1 MPAVEAVEP
10 PGGGGGGDHTPGSH
24 ASGCTTAL
32 IPLAVLTASLTA
44 ACSGGGLSIERPV
57 VEPEEVTELLELSF
71 PVGQPKE
78 YQLPFSIPGFFRP
91 YESRIEG
98 CPDWVTL
105 YPDQGVLA
113 GRRPPGDLDASFC
126 TYHVTEAD
134 PGFRPART
142 VSYGLHIEVGEDG
155 SATRPSDPSYYL
167 DTARFT
173 TYQPRVLEQIGA
185 HYAYA
190 MGLTG
195 RGVRI
200 GIEDTIVDYTQ
211 TAEFGS
217 RVEVR
222 KADGA
227 QLSYSHPLGD
237 EPSSQVDVC
246 QRSRTCTVLRRD
258 SRGDDEAH
266 NRWVQGIVRENG
278 WPTRD
283 DSVFILDEHFIADGS
298 IEQFLRWWE
307 VPTPYGDQG
316 SHGTIVASVAAG
328 KSLGVAPEAT
338 IIPIALNFS
347 PDEQL
352 EEGLAGASLRYAI
365 TLLSSAER
373 TQFDDELADTYRDNY
388 AKFDIIN
395 RSYGIPEF
403 DPDVVSSAI
412 ASELQWYRQ
421 YLPDTLGAIFQIE
434 TPDDRKTILVYAA
447 GNEGQGHP
455 SLGADLPYYIPE
467 LRGHSIAVAATDPR
481 TGSIA
486 DYSNR
491 CGSLPPDWNAARH
504 GRHYCLVA
512 PGTARGLSPNP
523 NSPGHGTVGEVNGTS
538 FAAPIVS
545 GALALLMEHFRGTR
559 GNTEIVK
566 RMIDTSD
573 RRGRYADLATYGAGH
588 LDLQAALSP
597 VGSLNAGQSAHSL
610 SRTTLQVPAVYGS
623 IAARIERIE
632 LAAFDEQDFPFWVPI
647 SALVR
652 TQSKGRSPIPEFVG
666 QEPVDTPATGLGG
679 LGLHWAALESAKD
692 LPILGKQ
699 EWVFGLGERAA
710 SLAHLPHDG
719 EWGYGLS
726 FDDTGYLESETS
738 GAFGTDV
745 RAGMIWTSRVF
756 QRELG
761 EGVTL
766 NAEGTIAFSLPQ
778 YENDAMFSASPSI
791 MSAMSM
797 RIGTESTGLTVE
809 QPLRAESGTGT
820 FRIEN
825 GRIENG
831 RRLYD
836 VHRIPLRPDAREL
849 RLALRHER
857 DALGGRILVEV
868 GHSQNAGHV
877 PGESE
882 TGVGLAYRTTW

>member
-1 MPAVEAVEP
+1 
-10 PGGGGGGDHTPGSH
+10 
-24 ASGCTTAL
+24 
-32 IPLAVLTASLTA
+32 
-44 ACSGGGLSIERPV
+44 
-57 VEPEEVTELLELSF
+57 
-71 PVGQPKE
+71 
-78 YQLPFSIPGFFRP
+78 
-91 YESRIEG
+91 
-98 CPDWVTL
+98 
-105 YPDQGVLA
+105 
-113 GRRPPGDLDASFC
+113 
-126 TYHVTEAD
+126 
-134 PGFRPART
+134 
-142 VSYGLHIEVGEDG
+142 
-155 SATRPSDPSYYL
+155 
-167 DTARFT
+167 
-173 TYQPRVLEQIGA
+173 
-185 HYAYA
+185 

-222 KADGA
+222 EADGA

-246 QRSRTCTVLRRD
+246 QRSGTCTVLPRD

-266 NRWVQGIVRENG
+266 NRWVQEIVRENG

-283 DSVFILDEHFIADGS
+283 DSVFILDEHFSADGS
-298 IEQFLRWWE
+298 TEQFLRWRE
-307 VPTPYGDQG
+307 VPTPYGNQG

-328 KSLGVAPEAT
+328 KRLGVAPEAT
-338 IIPIALNFS
+338 IIPIARNFS

-365 TLLSSAER
+365 TLLSNSER
-373 TQFDDELADTYRDNY
+373 TQLDDELADTYRDNY

-491 CGSLPPDWNAARH
+491 CGSPPRDWNAARH

-523 NSPGHGTVGEVNGTS
+523 NSPGRGDAGEVNGTS
-538 FAAPIVS
+538 IAAPIVS

-573 RRGRYADLATYGAGH
+573 RSGRYADLATYGAGH

-597 VGSLNAGQSAHSL
+597 VGSLNAGQSALSL
-610 SRTTLQVPAVYGS
+610 SRTTLQVPAAYGS

-632 LAAFDEQDFPFWVPI
+632 LAAFDEQDFPFWVPL
-647 SALVR
+647 SGLVYV
-652 TQSKGRSPIPEFVG
+652 QPKGRSPIPEFVG
-666 QEPVDTPATGLGG
+666 QEPVDTPATGLDG
-679 LGLHWAALESAKD
+679 LGLHWATLESAED
-692 LPILGKQ
+692 LPILGER
-699 EWVFGLGERAA
+699 EWIFGIGERAA

-726 FDDTGYLESETS
+726 FDDAGYLGAETS
-738 GAFGTDV
+738 GAFGSNL
-745 RAGMIWTSRVF
+745 RSGMIWASRVF
-756 QRELG
+756 RSELG
-761 EGVTL
+761 KDLTL
-766 NAEGTIAFSLPQ
+766 NATGTIAFGLPQ
-778 YENDAMFSASPSI
+778 YEDDAMFTASPSA

-797 RIGTESTGLTVE
+797 RIGTQNTGLTVE

-820 FRIEN
+820 FRVEN
-825 GRIENG
+825 GRMDNG
-831 RRLYD
+831 RRLYNL
-836 VHRIPLRPDAREL
+836 HRIPLRPEAREL
-849 RLALRHER
+849 RISLRHER
-857 DALGGRILVEV
+857 EILGGKIAVEFGHSTNV
-868 GHSQNAGHV
+868 GHV
-877 PGESE
+877 LGESE
-882 TGVGLAYRTTW
+882 TGVGLAYRATW